1 MPAPSLCANLV
12 SKPREARDSMEI
24 RVSGDVSAMIRE
36 ANEQAKV
43 GKVVAL
49 ECGVFTKGYGSG
61 MKPWGAFEA

>member
-1 MPAPSLCANLV
+1 
-12 SKPREARDSMEI
+12 MEM

-36 ANEQAKV
+36 ANEQAEV

-61 MKPWGAFEA
+61 MRSWGAFEA

>member
-1 MPAPSLCANLV
+1 MPTLSLCVNLV

-24 RVSGDVSAMIRE
+24 RVSGDKG
-36 ANEQAKV
+36 ANDRAEV

-61 MKPWGAFEA
+61 MKPWGAFGA

>member
-12 SKPREARDSMEI
+12 SKPREARDLMEI

-36 ANEQAKV
+36 ANEQAEV

>member
-1 MPAPSLCANLV
+1 
-12 SKPREARDSMEI
+12 MEI

>member
-1 MPAPSLCANLV
+1 
-12 SKPREARDSMEI
+12 MEM

-36 ANEQAKV
+36 ANEQAEV

-61 MKPWGAFEA
+61 MKPWGALRHNWAAVVRLVFEVLKGAV

>member
-1 MPAPSLCANLV
+1 
-12 SKPREARDSMEI
+12 MEI

-36 ANEQAKV
+36 VNKQAEV

-61 MKPWGAFEA
+61 MKPWGAFGA

>member
-36 ANEQAKV
+36 ANKQAEV

-61 MKPWGAFEA
+61 MKPWGAFGA

>member
-36 ANEQAKV
+36 ANDRAEV

-49 ECGVFTKGYGSG
+49 ECGVFT
-61 MKPWGAFEA
+61 